1 MLKDEKSQDR
11 NQLLTNIPFNY
22 DGYWNFIYKVLTKF
36 NQECSDVLVVFDGV
50 FKHNANRRPDPDRT
64 SSLRFIEFKASQ
76 NQLPS
81 LFRCEFIDILRELDI
96 GVNVARGEADPMI
109 VRLAQ
114 DRNAYVVAADSDY
127 HLYDLPQG
135 YVPLKF
141 LNLRALKGPLYQMN
155 DVFAGMDIRG
165 VALWASLIK
174 YNFVALTNLQE
185 FLSTTQAYDRK
196 EFESWLDSTEPDE
209 QKRHLITTE
218 WLLLRFIQQV
228 GSATAYNQLIQLVAS
243 DDRQKF
249 NQIRSS
255 YANVMPLTS
264 IKTKNGKCLPGYLN
278 RLFTTGNLD
287 HTILNIL
294 ISRNVLK
301 SEQVNNPIYYQLLLP
316 IIQIH
321 LRSDCTSP
329 DMDNDSQKVTYND
342 RSYEP
347 LAEIKIQDL
356 PSLNETSKM
365 SSADRKKWL
374 LYCVKSVL
382 QPSVHMNEDGI
393 HDNHLP
399 ES

>member
-50 FKHNANRRPDPDRT
+50 FKHNANRRPDPERT
-64 SSLRFIEFKASQ
+64 SSLRFTEFKASQ

-81 LFRCEFIDILRELDI
+81 LFRREFIDILRELDI

-228 GSATAYNQLIQLVAS
+228 GSATAYNQLIQL
-243 DDRQKF
+243 
-249 NQIRSS
+249 
-255 YANVMPLTS
+255 
-264 IKTKNGKCLPGYLN
+264 
-278 RLFTTGNLD
+278 
-287 HTILNIL
+287 
-294 ISRNVLK
+294 
-301 SEQVNNPIYYQLLLP
+301 
-316 IIQIH
+316 
-321 LRSDCTSP
+321 
-329 DMDNDSQKVTYND
+329 
-342 RSYEP
+342 
-347 LAEIKIQDL
+347 
-356 PSLNETSKM
+356 
-365 SSADRKKWL
+365 
-374 LYCVKSVL
+374 
-382 QPSVHMNEDGI
+382 
-393 HDNHLP
+393 
-399 ES
+399 